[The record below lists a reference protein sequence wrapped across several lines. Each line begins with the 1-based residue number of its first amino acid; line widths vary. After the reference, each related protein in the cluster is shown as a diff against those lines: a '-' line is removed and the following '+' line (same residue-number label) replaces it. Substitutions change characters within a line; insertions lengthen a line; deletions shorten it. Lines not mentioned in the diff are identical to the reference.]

1 VSHKGAKEQKLLLF
15 EIRGMFSNR
24 RYSPNTLRIF
34 MFFPSLL
41 YKSQETVMHWD
52 LSFPFPSSNNP
63 KKIGVFDPTYIQT
76 NKQTNNQTPDTTP
89 ETPERWYL

>member
-1 VSHKGAKEQKLLLF
+1 
-15 EIRGMFSNR
+15 
-24 RYSPNTLRIF
+24 

-89 ETPERWYL
+89 ETPERWYLWKRQEVDLVNNKIEIQVLAA